1 MAVKADTFLAVNRR
15 HLAEAVVFIAGLVAR
30 AVSER
35 QQLPVAAPR
44 HLPGAARRIRC
55 RRR

>member
-55 RRR
+55 R